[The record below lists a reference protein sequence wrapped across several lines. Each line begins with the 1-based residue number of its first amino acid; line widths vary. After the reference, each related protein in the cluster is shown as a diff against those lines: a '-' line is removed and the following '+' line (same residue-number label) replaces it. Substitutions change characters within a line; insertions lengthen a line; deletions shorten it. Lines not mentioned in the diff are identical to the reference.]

1 MSILQDRNKGL
12 DFKEQ
17 LSTGTRAKERRK
29 LLGTITELRNTF
41 ELAFSWEWDYH
52 TCFTDEDSNAQ
63 SRAQL
68 FLQLCHWTWDLHA
81 DGLELAIS
89 ASSCPIQGQDP
100 FGCRWGGLRVGFA
113 GEHSYAQCR
122 HGIMTF
128 ALDILSLK
136 SEWLVHLQNEAQM
149 SLPVWSTSLGA
160 ECLLPCFVPIWARY
174 LSLLWFTFRN
184 NKLPLKAMSASP
196 DWEPSRRAFLFLHLW
211 QLVKAREVFM
221 NRVNQLINHLW
232 FVHSAYFFFFIVC
245 EMQWG
250 LEREVIIVSPDAAIQ
265 QEKQTS
271 VDRPHDQ
278 AKIPIIAE
286 RTAHQCWECLQRS
299 VINCPSAGRPQK
311 LPRHLTAWLNQVQF
325 YLDARR

>member
-232 FVHSAYFFFFIVC
+232 FVHSAYFFFFYRVWDAVGFRKRGNNSIARC
-245 EMQWG
+245 CNPA
-250 LEREVIIVSPDAAIQ
+250 RETNVSW
-265 QEKQTS
+265 QTT
-271 VDRPHDQ
+271 RPSQNTYHRW
-278 AKIPIIAE
+278 ANRAPVLGVFAE
-286 RTAHQCWECLQRS
+286 ISYKLSLCWKATEVAQTPNCL
-299 VINCPSAGRPQK
+299 
-311 LPRHLTAWLNQVQF
+311 T
-325 YLDARR
+325 